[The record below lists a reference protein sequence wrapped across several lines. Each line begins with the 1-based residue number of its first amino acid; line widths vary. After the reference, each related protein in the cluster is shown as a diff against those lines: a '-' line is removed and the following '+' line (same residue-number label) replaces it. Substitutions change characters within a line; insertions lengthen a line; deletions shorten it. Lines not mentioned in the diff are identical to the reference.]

1 MPKLKVLLVCDIL
14 IRDYDGCNRTL
25 FHILDRYDKDKI
37 KISIISGK
45 IEGLDQP
52 TQVLKLPNL
61 TLPFNQDY
69 SIAVPYFVTNEIHQ
83 FIDEVNPDIVHIT
96 SPSLLGSH
104 IQCIAQKRRIPVS
117 SIYHTDFIGYIS
129 YYVSQYNPL
138 KELIKHY
145 FSSVARKFYN
155 GCDVVFAPTA
165 ASKDYLIDMGIDE
178 SRISIWQRGIDPAI
192 FRQNEAHKS
201 TMLQAYNIQ
210 KPIVFFASRL
220 VWEKNLETLIAV
232 YKLSVNQGNKYQFVV
247 GGDGL
252 AFDELKEQMPE
263 AIFLGNLTQ
272 DELSKWYNNAD
283 VFIFPSITETFGNVI
298 IEAMS
303 CGLPVVAA
311 NGGGSVSLINHL
323 ENGVLVTHDDATSY
337 FHYIEK
343 VLNDAAFRSRLVENG
358 LIFSSKLSWPVLVDS
373 FFESITRIAKFD
385 HFKKVA
391 S

>member
-25 FHILDRYDKDKI
+25 FHILDRYDKENV

-52 TQVLKLPNL
+52 MQVLKLPNL

-69 SIAVPYFVTNEIHQ
+69 SIAVPYFVTNDIHQ
-83 FIDEVNPDIVHIT
+83 FIDEVNPDIIHIT

-129 YYVSQYNPL
+129 YYVSAYNPL
-138 KELIKHY
+138 KELIKQY

-155 GCDVVFAPTA
+155 GCDVVFAPTS
-165 ASKDYLIDMGIDE
+165 ASRDYLIDMGIE
-178 SRISIWQRGIDPAI
+178 ASKISIWQRGIDPTI
-192 FRQNEAHKS
+192 FRQNGDNAP
-201 TMLQAYNIQ
+201 TILQAQKIQ

-220 VWEKNLETLIAV
+220 VWEKNLETLVAV
-232 YKLSVNQGNKYQFVV
+232 YNLSVSQGDKYQFVV

-252 AFDELKEQMPE
+252 AYHELKEQMPN

-272 DELSKWYNNAD
+272 IELSKWYNHAD
-283 VFIFPSITETFGNVI
+283 VFVFPSITETFGNVI

-303 CGLPVVAA
+303 CGLPVIAA

-343 VLNDAAFRSRLVENG
+343 IVHDSAFRKTLIKNG
-358 LIFSSKLSWPVLVDS
+358 LNFSSKLSWPALVQS
-373 FFESITRIAKFD
+373 FFESISSIAKFD

>member
-1 MPKLKVLLVCDIL
+1 
-14 IRDYDGCNRTL
+14 
-25 FHILDRYDKDKI
+25 
-37 KISIISGK
+37 
-45 IEGLDQP
+45 
-52 TQVLKLPNL
+52 LPNL

-69 SIAVPYFVTNEIHQ
+69 SIAVPYFVTNDIHQ
-83 FIDEVNPDIVHIT
+83 FIDEVNPDIIHIT

-104 IQCIAQKRRIPVS
+104 IQCIAKKRRIPVS

-129 YYVSQYNPL
+129 YYVSAYNPL
-138 KELIKHY
+138 KELIKQY

-155 GCDVVFAPTA
+155 GCDVVFAPTS
-165 ASKDYLIDMGIDE
+165 ASRDYLIDMGIE
-178 SRISIWQRGIDPAI
+178 ASKISIWQRGIDPTI
-192 FRQNEAHKS
+192 FRQNGDNAPS
-201 TMLQAYNIQ
+201 ILQAQNIQ

-220 VWEKNLETLIAV
+220 VWEKNLETLVAV
-232 YKLSVNQGNKYQFVV
+232 YNLSVSQGDKYQFVV

-252 AFDELKEQMPE
+252 AYQELKEQMPN

-272 DELSKWYNNAD
+272 IELSKWYNHAD
-283 VFIFPSITETFGNVI
+283 VFVFPSITETFGNVI

-303 CGLPVVAA
+303 CGLPVIAA

-343 VLNDAAFRSRLVENG
+343 IVHDSAFRKTLIKNG
-358 LIFSSKLSWPVLVDS
+358 LNFSSKLSWPALVQS
-373 FFESITRIAKFD
+373 FFESISSIAKFD